1 MSKEMILSGYKPC
14 FIKITM
20 QLHVSLLLQKYQEWA
35 DQQTCQLNQET
46 YYVQNVQ

>member
-1 MSKEMILSGYKPC
+1 MILSGYKPC

-20 QLHVSLLLQKYQEWA
+20 QLHILDFAEIPQKKEWA
-35 DQQTCQLNQET
+35 DQQTCQSQHQET